1 MGCPMRLRDT
11 SFDSRLKLAELT
23 SSIGAGVLGLG
34 LGVHFGDH
42 LKSFSF
48 AIIVI
53 GIFSHAVGMFDKH
66 KLESHANS
74 VTPFWTKF
82 LYWICWAS
90 MAGLIVYFIF
100 LKRGNL

>member
-1 MGCPMRLRDT
+1 MRLRDT

-48 AIIVI
+48 AI
-53 GIFSHAVGMFDKH
+53 M
-66 KLESHANS
+66 
-74 VTPFWTKF
+74 
-82 LYWICWAS
+82 
-90 MAGLIVYFIF
+90 
-100 LKRGNL
+100 